1 MTKDKA
7 GIEGDFQV
15 SSLDNHIENGVI
27 FNEIKNS
34 RRGGWRGE
42 GEIKNRGNQRWCREG
57 SFVHSSREQDSDLG
71 WR

>member
-42 GEIKNRGNQRWCREG
+42 GGNKK
-57 SFVHSSREQDSDLG
+57 
-71 WR
+71 

>member
-27 FNEIKNS
+27 FNKIKNS
-34 RRGGWRGE
+34 RRGGWRWE
-42 GEIKNRGNQRWCREG
+42 GGNKKQG
-57 SFVHSSREQDSDLG
+57 KPVMVS
-71 WR
+71 